1 MPLVLDKAELKNRID
16 ALRTLR
22 GLTQV
27 DLAELFAAKG
37 HGTQE
42 LGRLERGALPLTD
55 IRKRTLAEILD
66 VPERFFEEEHLDL
79 TDVADDVPHTQL
91 DRLERTLAEIMRRE
105 ERAQA
110 DRDAI
115 TALLAQ
121 QSGILSQISDLLV
134 RQESILLE
142 MQRVASGLPADDTL
156 RVLNERTR
164 ELLRTEAVD
173 PAELPG
179 ATLPEVAPPPAD
191 RSGLERRSSPGTG
204 DRRRAV

>member
-1 MPLVLDKAELKNRID
+1 
-16 ALRTLR
+16 
-22 GLTQV
+22 
-27 DLAELFAAKG
+27 
-37 HGTQE
+37 
-42 LGRLERGALPLTD
+42 
-55 IRKRTLAEILD
+55 
-66 VPERFFEEEHLDL
+66 
-79 TDVADDVPHTQL
+79 
-91 DRLERTLAEIMRRE
+91 
-105 ERAQA
+105 
-110 DRDAI
+110 
-115 TALLAQ
+115 
-121 QSGILSQISDLLV
+121 LLV